1 MDLQSVIFFVFI
13 GALCMFVVT
22 GGYISMTSDADPS
35 PTNLVSGA
43 AVGGTVGAVFA
54 MLQQK
59 GNDND
64 KDKDTNTNTTTDTNT
79 NTTTTTGRTTDTNTA
94 TSKLLSHVRDF
105 MSGGSS
111 SVEEDTPS
119 LKMKVGLPSF

>member
-1 MDLQSVIFFVFI
+1 
-13 GALCMFVVT
+13 MFVVT

-59 GNDND
+59 G
-64 KDKDTNTNTTTDTNT
+64 KDTNMNTTTDTNT
-79 NTTTTTGRTTDTNTA
+79 NTTTERTTDTNTA

-111 SVEEDTPS
+111 GVEEDTTTM
-119 LKMKVGLPSF
+119 KMKVGLPSF